1 MLITKQQI
9 FAVDK
14 ITVVHIFCPHS
25 LRSLPCLSIWR
36 LYLPFISRACKIMF
50 GIYSQMEV
58 CITVHVYF
66 CVSFSINKTLLHI
79 NQR

>member
-14 ITVVHIFCPHS
+14 ITVVHIFLSS
-25 LRSLPCLSIWR
+25 LIENSALFVDLAPLF
-36 LYLPFISRACKIMF
+36 YLPFISRACKIMF

-58 CITVHVYF
+58 CITVHV
-66 CVSFSINKTLLHI
+66 
-79 NQR
+79 